1 MPIEI
6 EKLRI
11 ANEIASFGLAAF
23 KENAVKGISE
33 IELAAEGMV
42 TSVEPVVYI
51 FGVGAMRIEDNV
63 AVGKNGADILST
75 FSRAL

>member
-23 KENAVKGISE
+23 KENAVEGISE
-33 IELAAEGMV
+33 IELAAEDQEFATV
-42 TSVEPVVYI
+42 LASYRAFSANAREWH
-51 FGVGAMRIEDNV
+51 
-63 AVGKNGADILST
+63 DISE
-75 FSRAL
+75 RAYYEKR